1 MQIQLFSYTKNTEQ
15 EYKFC
20 SITPIQ
26 PKFQFF
32 VKSQIQNLVCITDLE
47 KNQSDKQNFFDNYN
61 RFIKNQYRIQV
72 TMYRSIFS
80 RGLKPVL
87 SRLQKINS
95 IFQFNSICSART
107 NQDYKRRVQEEET
120 QSILY
125 WFTTKGYVQ
134 SSLHHLQ
141 RKFH

>member
-1 MQIQLFSYTKNTEQ
+1 MHTS
-15 EYKFC
+15 
-20 SITPIQ
+20 
-26 PKFQFF
+26 
-32 VKSQIQNLVCITDLE
+32 
-47 KNQSDKQNFFDNYN
+47 
-61 RFIKNQYRIQV
+61 
-72 TMYRSIFS
+72 MFS

-87 SRLQKINS
+87 SRLPEINS

-107 NQDYKRRVQEEET
+107 NQDYERRVLEEET

-134 SSLHHLQ
+134 FSLHHLQ